1 MVKYYQLR
9 NQFLN
14 RVSLPRKYRH
24 LMSKESVWGWLF
36 LVPTLVSLGLVSVY
50 PVFRAAYLSMN
61 EYNGITPPTWVGP
74 AHYVKILSGW
84 PEFWQVLLNTVSWAF
99 GSIIIMLVVGMGF
112 AVLLNREFRGRNVV
126 QGLLLLPW
134 AMPYIAV
141 ALNFQWMYNYN
152 LGVFNGLL
160 RLVGLGAIPW
170 IGSSKYALFSAML
183 GWVWRNFPFF
193 MISFLAAMKAIPDS
207 LYEAALVDGSTRWEL
222 FRHITLPYL
231 QPVIIVTTLLMSLWT
246 FNNFTMI
253 FVLTSGGPGM
263 SSMVLPVYVYN
274 NAFLSNSVGLASAI
288 GMVMM
293 VIMLGYGLVYLQ
305 LYRQDI
311 GQV

>member
-1 MVKYYQLR
+1 MSESVSREATDSRSSLR
-9 NQFLN
+9 M
-14 RVSLPRKYRH
+14 RYRH
-24 LMSKESVWGWLF
+24 LLSKESVWGWLF
-36 LVPTLVSLGLVSVY
+36 LVPTLIAILLVSVY
-50 PVFRAAYLSMN
+50 PVFRAAYLSFQ
-61 EYNGITPPTWVGP
+61 EYNGITPPTWVGFD
-74 AHYVKILSGW
+74 HYVKILSGW
-84 PEFWQVLLNTVSWAF
+84 PEFWAVLKNTVVWSF
-99 GSIIIMLVVGMGF
+99 GSIVMMLFLGLGF
-112 AVLLNREFRGRNVV
+112 AVLFNREFRGRRIA
-126 QGLLLLPW
+126 QGLMLLPW

-152 LGVFNGLL
+152 QGVINGIL
-160 RLVGLGAIPW
+160 RLVGLHAISW
-170 IGSSKYALFSAML
+170 LGSSKYALFAATL

-193 MISFLAAMKAIPDS
+193 MISFLAAMKAIPNS

-253 FVLTSGGPGM
+253 FVLTSGGPGI

-305 LYRQDI
+305 FYRQDI